1 MLSSQ
6 EIMQQVILTKKEVLL
21 NPQKT
26 EVLL

>member
-21 NPQKT
+21 NPQKK

>member
-6 EIMQQVILTKKEVLL
+6 EIMQQVILSKKEVLL
-21 NPQKT
+21 NPQKK